1 MWEKKYPRLRS
12 SQVQDLNLKKQL
24 LCLQNQKKA
33 GWSLNLFAKIWWG
46 PWLQDLHFVYTVC
59 PLAATANLGK

>member
-12 SQVQDLNLKKQL
+12 SQVQDLNMKKQL
-24 LCLQNQKKA
+24 LCWKNQKKA
-33 GWSLNLFAKIWWG
+33 GKSFNLFAKIWWG
-46 PWLQDLHFVYTVC
+46 PWVQVLRSVYTVF